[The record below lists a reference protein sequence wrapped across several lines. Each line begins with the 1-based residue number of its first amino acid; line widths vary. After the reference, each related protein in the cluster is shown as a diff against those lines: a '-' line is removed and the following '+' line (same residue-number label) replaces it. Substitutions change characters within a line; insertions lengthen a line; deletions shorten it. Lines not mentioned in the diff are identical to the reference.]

1 MHHKGMPMPSKFL
14 KQVILRLDF
23 LGEIKLSQQVVDTI
37 RRMVSDSLPEFKPR
51 EKVLYEMTFDKAQK
65 ITKEKRAKAFLFHN
79 NTTNSSLSLDPDA
92 ISFDIKDYTTYEDF
106 RAFVQKVL
114 QNLGTENSSAKTSRI
129 GLRYI
134 NQIIFN
140 EGNPF
145 EWAGLIKD
153 PLTSNLSFIE
163 RQNEL
168 SRLIGIIELNR
179 SEYLIKFQYGWFNSE
194 YPNPIAKKE
203 FLLDYDC
210 YSKDEIDL
218 SLALSQ
224 VDTYHTAIKE
234 LFEYSTLEDLKRI
247 MRGE

>member
-1 MHHKGMPMPSKFL
+1 MMPSNFL
-14 KQVILRLDF
+14 KQIILRLDL
-23 LGEIKLSQQVVDTI
+23 LGEIKLSQQVVDNI
-37 RRMVSDSLPEFKPR
+37 RRVVSDSFPEFEPR
-51 EKVLYEMTFDKAQK
+51 EKVLYEMAFEKAQR
-65 ITKEKRAKAFLFHN
+65 TTREKRTKAFFFHN
-79 NTTNSSLSLDPDA
+79 NRTNSSLSLDPDA
-92 ISFDIKDYTTYEDF
+92 ITFDIKDYTNYGDF
-106 RAFVQKVL
+106 RDFVQRVI
-114 QNLGTENSSAKTSRI
+114 QNLGAENSSAKTSRI

-145 EWAGLIKD
+145 DWAGLIKD

-179 SEYLIKFQYGWFNSE
+179 SDYFIKFQYGWFNSE

-210 YSKDEIDL
+210 YSKDETDL
-218 SLALSQ
+218 SLVLNQ
-224 VDTYHTAIKE
+224 VDTYHTAIRE
-234 LFEYSTLEDLKRI
+234 LFEYSTLEDLKTI

>member
-1 MHHKGMPMPSKFL
+1 MPSKFL
-14 KQVILRLDF
+14 KQVMLRLDF

-37 RRMVSDSLPEFKPR
+37 KRVVSDSFPEFKPQ
-51 EKVLYEMTFDKAQK
+51 EKVLFEMTFDKAQK
-65 ITKEKRAKAFLFHN
+65 ITKEKRAKAFFFHN

-92 ISFDIKDYTTYEDF
+92 ITFDIKDYTTYEDF
-106 RAFVQKVL
+106 RAFVQKVI

-134 NQIIFN
+134 NQIILN

-145 EWAGLIKD
+145 DWNELIRE
-153 PLTSNLSFIE
+153 PLTSNLNFIE

-179 SEYLIKFQYGWFNSE
+179 SEYFIKFQYGWFNSE

-203 FLLDYDC
+203 FVLDYDC
-210 YSKDEIDL
+210 YSKNETDL
-218 SLALSQ
+218 LSVLNQ

-234 LFEYSTLEDLKRI
+234 LFEYSTLENLKRI

>member
-1 MHHKGMPMPSKFL
+1 MMPSSFL

-37 RRMVSDSLPEFKPR
+37 RRVVSDRFPEFESR
-51 EKVLYEMTFDKAQK
+51 EKVLYEMTFEKTQR
-65 ITKEKRAKAFLFHN
+65 ITKEKRTKTFFFHN
-79 NTTNSSLSLDPDA
+79 NRTNSSLLLDPDA
-92 ISFDIKDYTTYEDF
+92 ITFDIKDYTTYEDF
-106 RAFVQKVL
+106 RDFAQRVI
-114 QNLGTENSSAKTSRI
+114 QNLGAENSSAKTSRI

-134 NQIIFN
+134 NQIFFN

-145 EWAGLIKD
+145 DWAGLIKD

-179 SEYLIKFQYGWFNSE
+179 SEYFIKFQYGWFNSE

-210 YSKDEIDL
+210 YSKDETDL
-218 SLALSQ
+218 SLVLSQ
-224 VDTYHTAIKE
+224 VDTYHTATKE